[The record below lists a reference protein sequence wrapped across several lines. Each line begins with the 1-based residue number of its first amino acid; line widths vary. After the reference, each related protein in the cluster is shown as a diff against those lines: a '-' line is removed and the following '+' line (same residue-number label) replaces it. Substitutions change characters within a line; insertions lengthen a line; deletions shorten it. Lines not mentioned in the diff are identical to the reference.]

1 MTDNDFAVNEPCKVI
16 LLATDGSEFSAGVE
30 RVGMELAAQNQ
41 SRLHLLRLLL
51 AEEGSDAAIVEEQ
64 DATLSL
70 EGLGALC
77 TAQNIEHVP
86 VLRRT
91 EDPAQGILAAARE
104 INSQL
109 IIIGRR
115 GRRGLAKHN
124 VGEATTRLLDKL
136 ERSVL
141 VVPRLFSYWSS
152 GVLLVMDHEET
163 EGDQAALAAIQLA
176 KGANIPLTVLLVTE
190 KGDEENR
197 EANQTVNRLV
207 AMAQLQGVEAEG
219 LIQSGDMDE
228 VTLEVARQRSDDLIV
243 CEPRDRS
250 MLDRLF
256 HINKLVQLVGKA
268 HCPVLVVQSHP
279 KTDNN

>member
-1 MTDNDFAVNEPCKVI
+1 MTDNDFAVQEPCKVI

-51 AEEGSDAAIVEEQ
+51 AEPGTNASIVEEQ

-70 EGLGALC
+70 EGIGALC
-77 TAQNIEHVP
+77 MTRNIEHTPMV
-86 VLRRT
+86 RHC
-91 EDPAQGILAAARE
+91 EEPAQGILAAARE
-104 INSQL
+104 IGSQL

-152 GVLLVMDHEET
+152 GVLLVVDPEET

-176 KGANIPLTVLLVTE
+176 KGAQIPLTILLVAD
-190 KGDEENR
+190 KGNEENR
-197 EANQTVNRLV
+197 DANQSVNRLV
-207 AMAQLQGVEAEG
+207 AMAQLQEVAAEG
-219 LIQSGDMDE
+219 IIQSGDIDD
-228 VTLEVARQRSDDLIV
+228 VILEVARQRSADLIV
-243 CEPRDRS
+243 CEPRERS
-250 MLDRLF
+250 VLDRLF

-268 HCPVLVVQSHP
+268 HCPVLVVQGHP
-279 KTDNN
+279 KSNDA